1 MKMIAARQGAL
12 VGLISLVAGALLWS
26 TPVSAA
32 PPLRSAAAGPHA
44 PEAKVGFTGLSG
56 PQGLSVDAAGNAYVA
71 DSGNNRVVKLSAGD
85 RVQTTVGFTGLSHP
99 RDVAV
104 DGAGNIYASDTG
116 NNRVVKL
123 PAGGG
128 TQVTLPFVGLIAP
141 AGIAVDGSGS
151 VYAVEPT
158 VFEGSPPYLGRV
170 LKLTGSTQ
178 VQMMSLRSPA
188 GIDVGTDGTVY
199 VAESWFN
206 RIRVLPPNGPLT
218 SIDSTNFS
226 TPVDV
231 AVNSAGAVYVASKY
245 NNQIV
250 EIPAGGGNGTV
261 VPFRNLS
268 NPQGVAVQGT
278 NDVWASDTLH
288 DRVVQLHGPGA
299 ELRVTTS
306 PPVGGDIIVD
316 GIARDAWS
324 LNWVRIPEGD
334 HQVCFGRV
342 VGYTTPAC
350 QDVSLTTAGATT
362 VVGTYQQMGSLRVLT
377 DPPVDSM
384 ISVTVGDT
392 DWITPRN
399 NWGLWTDLQPESYT
413 VCFGAV
419 KGYDVPPCRLVQIVA
434 GATTTTTGTFTPNP
448 DAEGPPA
455 STGHLRATTDPPVPA
470 EVSIAGQVRNT
481 WGLDWLAVPF
491 MGSDLCFGEVPGYT
505 SPAVPCTSFSQQP
518 GETTTFVGHYAPKGY
533 LRVLTDPSVPGTVSI
548 DGVPSNAYGV
558 WLAIAPGPHD
568 VCFGDV
574 PGYVAPPCQNQVAVA
589 ASATTTVTGNYV
601 AS

>member
-1 MKMIAARQGAL
+1 MKLIAFRAAAL
-12 VGLISLVAGALLWS
+12 VGLVSLATGALLWS
-26 TPVSAA
+26 APASATPPATVGAS
-32 PPLRSAAAGPHA
+32 PHGQ
-44 PEAKVGFTGLSG
+44 AKLGFTGLSA
-56 PQGLSVDAAGNAYVA
+56 PRGLSIDAAGNAYVA
-71 DSGNNRVVKLSAGD
+71 DTGNNRVVKLSAGD

-99 RDVAV
+99 QDVAV
-104 DGAGNIYASDTG
+104 DAAGNVYASDSG
-116 NNRVVKL
+116 NSRVVKL

-128 TQVTLPFVGLIAP
+128 PQVTLPFVGLTAP
-141 AGIAVDGSGS
+141 DGIAVDGAGA
-151 VYAVEPT
+151 VYAVQP
-158 VFEGSPPYLGRV
+158 VVLGASPPYVGRV
-170 LKLTGSTQ
+170 LKLAGSTQ
-178 VQMMSLRSPA
+178 VELAVGLRSPA
-188 GIDVGTDGTVY
+188 GMDVGSDGTVY
-199 VAESWFN
+199 VAETYFN
-206 RIRVLPPNGPLT
+206 RIRVIPPSGPLG
-218 SIDSTNFS
+218 SIESSNFS

-231 AVNSAGAVYVASKY
+231 AVNSTGALYVASKF

-250 EIPAGGGNGTV
+250 QIPVGGGNGTV

-268 NPQGVAVQGT
+268 NPLGVAVQGT
-278 NDVWASDTLH
+278 TDVWASDTLH

-316 GIARDAWS
+316 GIARDAWG

-350 QDVSLTTAGATT
+350 QDVSLTTAAATT
-362 VVGTYQQMGSLRVLT
+362 VVGAYQQMGSIRVLT
-377 DPPVDSM
+377 DPPVDAM
-384 ISVTVGDT
+384 ISVTVGDS

-413 VCFGAV
+413 VCFGPV
-419 KGYDVPPCRLVQIVA
+419 KGYDVPACRLVQITA

-455 STGHLRATTDPPVPA
+455 STGHLRATTDPPLPA

-505 SPAVPCTSFSQQP
+505 GPAVPCTSFSQQP
-518 GETTTFVGHYAPKGY
+518 GETTTFVGHYQPKGY
-533 LRVLTDPSVPGTVSI
+533 LRVITDPAVPGTVSI
-548 DGVPSNAYGV
+548 DGVPSDAYGV

-574 PGYVAPPCQNQVAVA
+574 PGYVAPPCQDGVVVN
-589 ASATTTVTGNYV
+589 ASATTTVTGSYLVN
-601 AS
+601 